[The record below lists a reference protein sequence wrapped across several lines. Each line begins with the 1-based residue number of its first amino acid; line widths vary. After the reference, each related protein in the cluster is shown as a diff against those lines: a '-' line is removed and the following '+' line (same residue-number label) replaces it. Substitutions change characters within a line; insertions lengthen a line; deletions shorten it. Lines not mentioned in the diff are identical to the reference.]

1 MRAENLL
8 WSGTPSQVTN
18 LGTFVIW
25 GILACTLVLAP
36 VSLILIIWKYL
47 EVKNQVYELTNQR
60 LKMHSGV
67 LSKKI
72 EELELYRVRDTQFEQ
87 PFFLRLFGL
96 GNVILLTTD
105 STSPEIILP
114 AIPSAQGV
122 REQIRNAVE
131 ETRDSKRVRV
141 SELD

>member
-18 LGTFVIW
+18 FGAFVIW
-25 GILACTLVLAP
+25 GLLACTLVLAP
-36 VSLILIIWKYL
+36 IALFVILWKYL
-47 EVKNQVYELTNQR
+47 VVKNQVYELTNQR

-67 LSKKI
+67 LSKRI

-105 STSPEIILP
+105 TSSPEVIVP
-114 AIPSAQGV
+114 ALKKGASLV
-122 REQIRNAVE
+122 
-131 ETRDSKRVRV
+131 
-141 SELD
+141 